1 MKKILAMILCAMLA
15 LVAAARPGPGGG
27 FMPHGHRGGVYHRWS
42 PPIHHH
48 RPHHI
53 HVGPSLVAGGAI
65 AGGII
70 LGSAIANAITP
81 APVTTTV
88 ITPAPVVATPAPI
101 YSSAEVIGVNPVPA
115 VYQYQPQRVWVPG
128 HYETRYLG
136 NGLTT
141 QVWVPGCWR

>member
-1 MKKILAMILCAMLA
+1 MKKILAMLMCAMLA
-15 LVAAARPGPGGG
+15 LVATARPGHGGG
-27 FMPHGHRGGVYHRWS
+27 PMPHGHRGGVYQRWS
-42 PPIHHH
+42 PPVHHH

-81 APVTTTV
+81 APAVV
-88 ITPAPVVATPAPI
+88 TPAPVVVTPAPI

-115 VYQYQPQRVWVPG
+115 IYQPQRVWVPG

-141 QVWVPGCWR
+141 QIWVPGYWR

>member
-1 MKKILAMILCAMLA
+1 MKKILALIMCVALA
-15 LVAAARPGPGGG
+15 LTAVARPHCPVVHGQHGGY
-27 FMPHGHRGGVYHRWS
+27 PRSHWS
-42 PPIHHH
+42 PPVHHH

-81 APVTTTV
+81 APVATTV

-115 VYQYQPQRVWVPG
+115 VYQTTRIWCPG

-141 QVWVPGCWR
+141 QVWVPGYWR

>member
-1 MKKILAMILCAMLA
+1 MKKILAMILCAALA
-15 LVAAARPGPGGG
+15 LTAAARPGHGAAP
-27 FMPHGHRGGVYHRWS
+27 MPHGHRGGFYQRWS
-42 PPIHHH
+42 PPVHHY

-53 HVGPSLVAGGAI
+53 HVGPSLIAGGAI

-70 LGSAIANAITP
+70 LGSAIASAITP
-81 APVTTTV
+81 APVATTV
-88 ITPAPVVATPAPI
+88 VTPAPVVATPAPI

-115 VYQYQPQRVWVPG
+115 VYQTTRVWCPG

-141 QVWVPGCWR
+141 QVWIPGRWEIR